1 MWLSFLLIVVVAILL
16 GLFVNY
22 FFAKFSTCQ
31 ECAKKKKSSSAW
43 ENLQEHAS
51 GANTATRATN
61 SNAMADDILGSD
73 GDDDDEL

>member
-22 FFAKFSTCQ
+22 FFEKFSTCE

-43 ENLQEHAS
+43 ENLKEHTSDKKTAVDQED
-51 GANTATRATN
+51 
-61 SNAMADDILGSD
+61 MADDILG
-73 GDDDDEL
+73 DDLDEE

>member
-22 FFAKFSTCQ
+22 FFAKFSTCE
-31 ECAKKKKSSSAW
+31 ECAKKKKSLSAW

-51 GANTATRATN
+51 GTNTTSAKKFN
-61 SNAMADDILGSD
+61 NKMADDILGSD
-73 GDDDDEL
+73 DYDNDS

>member
-16 GLFVNY
+16 GIFVNY
-22 FFAKFSTCQ
+22 FFAKFSTCA

-51 GANTATRATN
+51 GANTANQAKT
-61 SNAMADDILGSD
+61 SDSIVDDILGSD
-73 GDDDDEL
+73 